1 MPASIDRRRET
12 LRRLA
17 CVCALLVLVV
27 TGASAL
33 LRQAKAGLACDD
45 RAACYGQDLRR
56 LQQGLAPAATEQTAL
71 AAVRVAHRLAA
82 SGVLLLGLT
91 MLMIAVGAQPRLP
104 RETTLTLL
112 LLALAALL
120 ALLGLRSAT
129 ARVPAVVLGNLVGG
143 FLMLALCVRLA
154 RPAASG
160 PRDALQGAA
169 RLAAVLVVLQVGLG
183 ALTSASYAGLSCT
196 GWSGC
201 DLADIAHGP
210 DWRVLNPWREPVLND
225 APPFNPAGA
234 LVHGLHRLAG
244 FAVAAAVAG
253 VGLLALRRGRRRA
266 GVALLALIALQ
277 LGAGLALAA
286 FALPIGLAIAHN
298 VLAALLLATLVAQ
311 A

>member
-17 CVCALLVLVV
+17 CACALLVLVV

-56 LQQGLAPAATEQTAL
+56 LQQGLAPAATEQTTL

-91 MLMIAVGAQPRLP
+91 MLMIAAGAQPRLP

-112 LLALAALL
+112 LLALAAVL
-120 ALLGLRSAT
+120 ALLGLRSAA

-160 PRDALQGAA
+160 PRDVLRGAA

-201 DLADIAHGP
+201 DLADIARGA

-225 APPFNPAGA
+225 TPPFNPAGA
-234 LVHGLHRLAG
+234 LVHALHRLAG
-244 FAVAAAVAG
+244 FAVAAVVAG

>member
-1 MPASIDRRRET
+1 M

-17 CVCALLVLVV
+17 CACALLVLVV

-56 LQQGLAPAATEQTAL
+56 LQQGLAPAATEQTTL

-91 MLMIAVGAQPRLP
+91 MLMIAAGARPRLP

-112 LLALAALL
+112 LLALAAVL
-120 ALLGLRSAT
+120 ALLGLRSAA

-143 FLMLALCVRLA
+143 FLMLALCVCLA

-160 PRDALQGAA
+160 ARDVLRGAA

-201 DLADIAHGP
+201 DLADIARGA

-225 APPFNPAGA
+225 TPPFNPAGA
-234 LVHGLHRLAG
+234 LVHALHRLAG
-244 FAVAAAVAG
+244 FAVAAVVAG

-298 VLAALLLATLVAQ
+298 LLAALLLATLVAQ